1 MILYNDVITL
11 KTMIR
16 NVALPFLLGAS
27 ALLGFAIPIKAGP
40 QIPPSF
46 IPLVQA
52 LRQAGYQFRFET
64 PPIAGAYG
72 ATDSLKKIVWVA
84 PISVDMGIARQTLI
98 HEAVHAAQACPT
110 GRYELIGWSI
120 TLPNSVDRSIE
131 GILYRSY
138 SHKRFPVEREAFF
151 MQSHPNAV
159 PMIISALKE
168 RCK

>member
-1 MILYNDVITL
+1 MDTSTFLDKYASHPNYKAPTGNKLNAKSWQTEAPLRMFLNNLDSE
-11 KTMIR
+11 
-16 NVALPFLLGAS
+16 VAED
-27 ALLGFAIPIKAGP
+27 
-40 QIPPSF
+40 PSKL
-46 IPLVQA
+46 IVYGGSGQA
-52 LRQAGYQFRFET
+52 ARD
-64 PPIAGAYG
+64 
-72 ATDSLKKIVWVA
+72 TDSVKKIVWVA

-159 PMIISALKE
+159 PMIIAALKE

>member
-1 MILYNDVITL
+1 
-11 KTMIR
+11 MIR
-16 NVALPFLLGAS
+16 HVALLFLFVSPLFFGLPVSVA
-27 ALLGFAIPIKAGP
+27 AGSK
-40 QIPPSF
+40 IPPGF
-46 IPLVQA
+46 LPIVHA
-52 LRQAGYQFRFET
+52 LRKAGYQFRFET

-72 ATDSLKKIVWVA
+72 ATDSRKKIVWVA

-138 SHKRFPVEREAFF
+138 SRKQFPIEREAFI
-151 MQSHPNAV
+151 MQSHPNAF
-159 PMIISALKE
+159 PMIIAALKD
-168 RCK
+168 RCN